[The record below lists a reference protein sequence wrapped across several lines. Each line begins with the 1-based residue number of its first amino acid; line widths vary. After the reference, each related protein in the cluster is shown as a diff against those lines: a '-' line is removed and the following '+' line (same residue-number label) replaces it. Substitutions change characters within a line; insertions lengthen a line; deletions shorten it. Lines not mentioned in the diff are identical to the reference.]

1 MFPIASPADASAA
14 LLRKSL
20 LVVMIII
27 LHFLI
32 LFDLMEVVKVIKM
45 PST

>member
-1 MFPIASPADASAA
+1 MPPIASPAEAKAA
-14 LLRKSL
+14 FFIKSL